1 MTDTKTITFE
11 GRSYTVP
18 FWVEWVARD
27 ENGIPC
33 GYDTKP
39 RRCNARSQWKNS
51 DKNRG
56 IYIYPRYDW
65 RDSLTKV

>member
-18 FWVEWVARD
+18 IWVEWVARD
-27 ENGIPC
+27 EDCNIY
-33 GYDTKP
+33 GYESEP
-39 RRCNARSQWKNS
+39 RQVS
-51 DKNRG
+51 DGFSSGSRYVF
-56 IYIYPRYDW
+56 IEDAYDW